1 MTAASGAAHG
11 LLLQH
16 VATPDGQLA
25 LPVDPAAIA
34 RAEGIDV
41 PSVGDAYGRWDSAV
55 ALGRA
60 LEPDGAEF
68 GWPGDFAY
76 ALLMPA
82 EIVRVMFAS
91 DLDVPEMARRFG
103 VPWCQVRRRLAM
115 LGLDDYCE

>member
-1 MTAASGAAHG
+1 MTEASNIAHG

-16 VATPDGQLA
+16 AATSDGQLA

-60 LEPDGAEF
+60 LEAAESRGQRLCGRGAC
-68 GWPGDFAY
+68 A
-76 ALLMPA
+76 
-82 EIVRVMFAS
+82 VRP
-91 DLDVPEMARRFG
+91 VP
-103 VPWCQVRRRLAM
+103 
-115 LGLDDYCE
+115 

>member
-41 PSVGDAYGRWDSAV
+41 PSVGDDTELDDDLVRDMTEMLTSFCARLYGRRA
-55 ALGRA
+55 AKHRAEKA
-60 LEPDGAEF
+60 LEAMRDE
-68 GWPGDFAY
+68 
-76 ALLMPA
+76 
-82 EIVRVMFAS
+82 RV
-91 DLDVPEMARRFG
+91 
-103 VPWCQVRRRLAM
+103 
-115 LGLDDYCE
+115 